1 MSISKIRKT
10 VQKRIKVASWILAG
24 LFFLSIPAYFSWRG
38 PGLFG
43 GEETT
48 GYIAKV
54 GRVKIDRQ
62 TFETILEQERDKYPF
77 ASGPEG
83 QMFLRLQ
90 VLNNIIDDI
99 VLNEALKRERIKVSE
114 KEINKYIEDRIN
126 EEIERE
132 KKEKKKITDEK
143 GLRESLRRA
152 LVSQK
157 EAVKRE
163 LMVKKLQEKLA
174 SRVKVTEEDL
184 KASFKEVHLRG
195 IKVSSEAE
203 AKELMEKAKGQDFSA
218 LAKQY
223 YSSHGEKNKKD
234 DMGWLPLEM
243 LPPDLREKLKG
254 LKKGDMTIANVG
266 GSFYLLKLEDE
277 RLNLPKDYEKNKEK
291 LLKDY
296 EEMKKQNALADYEN
310 KLRRE
315 LDIQIYDPLIKV
327 AEAFQR
333 GDLKSAE
340 QNIQKALKIYPDDPN
355 LLYLLARIYEQ
366 TGKEKEAMRLYE
378 GVASSSYIGSAFY
391 RLGILLEKEGKKK
404 EALENF
410 KKAAQYAGP
419 DIVLHSS
426 LKEKFNQYGLKNEA
440 KKEEEAI
447 NRLSLSQKIFYG
459 GGNGP

>member
-10 VQKRIKVASWILAG
+10 VQKRVKLAAWVFAII
-24 LFFLSIPAYFSWRG
+24 FFLSIPAYFSFRG
-38 PGLFG
+38 PGLIS
-43 GEETT
+43 GEEAT
-48 GYIAKV
+48 GYVAKI

-62 TFETILEQERDKYPF
+62 TFESILDRERDKYPF

-90 VLNNIIDDI
+90 VLNNIIDEMI
-99 VLNEALKRERIKVSE
+99 LNEALKREKIKVSD
-114 KEINKYIEDRIN
+114 KEINRYIEEQIN

-152 LVSQK
+152 LESQK

-163 LMVKKLQEKLA
+163 LMLKKLQDKLA
-174 SRVKVTEEDL
+174 SRVRVTEEDL
-184 KASFKEVHLRG
+184 RASFKEVHLRG
-195 IKVSSEAE
+195 IKVDSEAK

-223 YSSHGEKNKKD
+223 FTSRGEKVKKD

-243 LPPDLREKLKG
+243 LPADLREKLKG
-254 LKKGDMTIANVG
+254 LKKGDLTIANVG

-277 RLNLPKDYEKNKEK
+277 RVNLPKDYEKNKEK

-296 EEMKKQNALADYEN
+296 EGMKKQTALTDYKN
-310 KLRRE
+310 KLRSE
-315 LDIQIYDPLIKV
+315 LDIQINDPLIKV

-333 GDLKSAE
+333 GDLKSAQ
-340 QNIQKALKIYPDDPN
+340 QNIQKALQIYPDDPN
-355 LLYLLARIYEQ
+355 LLYLLARIYEE
-366 TGKEKEAMRLYE
+366 TGKEEEALRLYQR
-378 GVASSSYIGSAFY
+378 VASSSYFGSAYY
-391 RLGILLEKEGKKK
+391 RWGLLLEKKGKKK
-404 EALENF
+404 EALEDF

-419 DIVLHSS
+419 DIVLHNS
-426 LKEKFNQYGLKNEA
+426 LKEKFTQYGLSREA

-459 GGNGP
+459 GGNVP

>member
-48 GYIAKV
+48 GYVAKV

-143 GLRESLRRA
+143 GLRESLRRV
-152 LVSQK
+152 LESQK

-195 IKVSSEAE
+195 IKASSEAE

-277 RLNLPKDYEKNKEK
+277 RMNLPKDYEKNKEK

-296 EEMKKQNALADYEN
+296 EAMKRQTALSEYKS
-310 KLRRE
+310 KLQRE
-315 LDIQIYDPLIKV
+315 LDVQIYDPLIKV

-340 QNIQKALKIYPDDPN
+340 QNIQKALKIYSDEPN
-355 LLYLLARIYEQ
+355 LLFLLARIYEQ
-366 TGKEKEAMRLYE
+366 TGKEDEALRLYE
-378 GVASSSYIGSAFY
+378 RVASSSYFGSAYY
-391 RLGILLEKEGKKK
+391 RLGLLLEKKGKKK

>member
-38 PGLFG
+38 PGIFG
-43 GEETT
+43 GQEAT
-48 GYIAKV
+48 GYVAKI

-90 VLNNIIDDI
+90 VLNNIIDEMI
-99 VLNEALKRERIKVSE
+99 LNEALKREKIKVSD

-143 GLRESLRRA
+143 GLRDSLRRA
-152 LVSQK
+152 LESQK

-195 IKVSSEAE
+195 IKVLSEAE

-223 YSSHGEKNKKD
+223 YSSRGEKNKKD

-243 LPPDLREKLKG
+243 LPPDLREKIKG
-254 LKKGDMTIANVG
+254 LIKGDMTIANVG

-277 RLNLPKDYEKNKEK
+277 RLNLPKDYEKNREK

-296 EEMKKQNALADYEN
+296 EAMKKQTALSEYKS
-310 KLRRE
+310 KLQRE
-315 LDIQIYDPLIKV
+315 LDVQIYDPLIKV

-340 QNIQKALKIYPDDPN
+340 QNIQKARKIYPDEPN
-355 LLYLLARIYEQ
+355 LLFLLARIYEER
-366 TGKEKEAMRLYE
+366 GKEDEALRLYE
-378 GVASSSYIGSAFY
+378 RVASAAYFGSAYY
-391 RLGILLEKEGKKK
+391 RLGLLLEKKGKKK

-410 KKAAQYAGP
+410 KKASQYAGP
-419 DIVLHSS
+419 DILLHSS
-426 LKEKFNQYGLKNEA
+426 LKEKFTQYGLSREA

-459 GGNGP
+459 GGNVP

>member
-24 LFFLSIPAYFSWRG
+24 LFFLSIPAYFSFRG
-38 PGLFG
+38 PGPLG
-43 GEETT
+43 GEESV
-48 GYIAKV
+48 GYIAKI
-54 GRVKIDRQ
+54 GKVKIDRQ
-62 TFETILEQERDKYPF
+62 TFESILERERDKYPF

-90 VLNNIIDDI
+90 VLNNIIDEM
-99 VLNEALKRERIKVSE
+99 VLNEALRREKIKVSE
-114 KEINKYIEDRIN
+114 KEIKKYIEDRIN

-132 KKEKKKITDEK
+132 RKEKKEIKDEK

-152 LVSQK
+152 LESQK
-157 EAVKRE
+157 EAVRRE
-163 LMVKKLQEKLA
+163 LMLKKLQEKLA
-174 SRVKVTEEDL
+174 SRVRVTEEDL
-184 KASFKEVHLRG
+184 KASYKEVHLRG

-223 YSSHGEKNKKD
+223 YSSHGEKDKKD

-243 LPPDLREKLKG
+243 LPFDLREKLKG
-254 LKKGDMTIANVG
+254 LKKGDLTIANVG

-277 RLNLPKDYEKNKEK
+277 RIKLPKDYEKNKEK

-296 EEMKKQNALADYEN
+296 EEMKKQTALSEYKS
-310 KLRRE
+310 KLQRE
-315 LDIQIYDPLIKV
+315 LDIQIYDPFIKV

-333 GDLKSAE
+333 GDLKLAQ
-340 QNIQKALKIYPDDPN
+340 QNIQKALKIYPDEPN
-355 LLYLLARIYEQ
+355 LLFLLARIYEE
-366 TGKEKEAMRLYE
+366 TGKEEEALRLYE
-378 GVASSSYIGSAFY
+378 RVALSSYFGSAYY
-391 RLGILLEKEGKKK
+391 RWGLLLEKKGKKK

-426 LKEKFNQYGLKNEA
+426 LKEKFTQYGLQNEA